1 MKGTKISIVAV
12 FFAALLC
19 ANVFAEDFKAEVVS
33 VTGKVDC
40 MKGSQWT
47 PVKTGDFLLRG
58 DVIQTGFRS
67 ELVLK
72 IEGSTVT
79 VSPLT
84 RMSVEMLN
92 AQEDRD
98 NTSLYV
104 ATGSVV
110 SDVNKNNNRKVGF
123 TVRAPVATASV
134 RGTIILVKNTF
145 RSCSFRTLRGNMDVI
160 PNSNSDKF
168 AIYNGSLAK
177 YTDKARKGT
186 RYVNT
191 VLINENESSEWNQY
205 IAFDIF
211 LKNVSGSPKKDN
223 LYIGRSTYIDFDES
237 ADEETREKMQDIFN
251 TIRMGIVKIGETNLK
266 ADVNTIQ
273 NLQCN
278 GECVSLIYEPNS
290 TKHNQESIDAASE
303 LGISL
308 SDNTYVPTYGV
319 IAEGDH
325 LNHKSGFINSGVELD
340 TEHFA
345 LQHTI
350 FESNFSDPI
359 FQIPNGI
366 TKARVYVWIEGQDI
380 DALEVHS
387 EGAPVALNLDLEK
400 DLAGYEEY

>member
-1 MKGTKISIVAV
+1 MELANGNKFKFKLPKISKRGK
-12 FFAALLC
+12 LLIL
-19 ANVFAEDFKAEVVS
+19 VV
-33 VTGKVDC
+33 
-40 MKGSQWT
+40 
-47 PVKTGDFLLRG
+47 FLLG
-58 DVIQTGFRS
+58 VVISVATYAWFSASLNVKVKFFDVKVSTETGLFIS
-67 ELVLK
+67 LDGINFSDS
-72 IEGSTVT
+72 IEISRESITSG
-79 VSPLT
+79 L
-84 RMSVEMLN
+84 R
-92 AQEDRD
+92 
-98 NTSLYV
+98 SLYPNHTNQW
-104 ATGSVV
+104 ASTGLWSV
-110 SDVNKNNNRKVGF
+110 SSNG
-123 TVRAPVATASV
+123 
-134 RGTIILVKNTF
+134 
-145 RSCSFRTLRGNMDVI
+145 I

-168 AIYNGSLAK
+168 AMYNGTLAK

-191 VLINENESSEWNQY
+191 VLIPEDESSEWNQY

-251 TIRMGIVKIGETNLK
+251 TIRMGIVKIGETSAK
-266 ADVNTIQ
+266 SDVNTIQ

-278 GECVSLIYEPNS
+278 GECISLIYEPNS

-325 LNHKSGFINSGVELD
+325 LNHKSSFINSGVELD

-350 FESNFSDPI
+350 FESNFSNPI